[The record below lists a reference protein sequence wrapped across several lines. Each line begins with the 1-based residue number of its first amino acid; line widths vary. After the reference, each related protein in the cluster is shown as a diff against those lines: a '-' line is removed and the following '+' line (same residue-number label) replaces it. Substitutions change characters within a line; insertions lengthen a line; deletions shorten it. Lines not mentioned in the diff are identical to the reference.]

1 VEYDR
6 AERWLEEG
14 IEYADRTEQSNHAQ
28 YMRSH
33 QAHVWWCTGRWDD
46 ADQAVQRSLGE
57 GEGGITTR
65 IIALHAAGFVALGRG
80 LAEAATGV
88 LDEARAVGEAMGEL
102 QRFSPALWGLAEC
115 AVLGQ
120 DHRTAVDLTEAGYAA
135 SHAAGD
141 AANLFPFLV
150 TGTRARLAL
159 QDPAGARDWSERVR
173 EDLLVRRIPGTL
185 AAVDHAAGLL
195 QLAAG
200 RTGRARELLEAAH
213 RAWSGRHRWWEG
225 QWCALD
231 RARCAVAANRRTEAS
246 ALVEQVRAAASA
258 VAARPLLD
266 AAAAIAARLDR
277 HDAVTPWSPLTLRE
291 LEVARLVARGLTN
304 REIAEELR
312 ITPRTAGSHLEHI
325 RAKLGAGR
333 RSEIA
338 AWVTSIDSAD
348 PGSG

>member
-1 VEYDR
+1 
-6 AERWLEEG
+6 
-14 IEYADRTEQSNHAQ
+14 
-28 YMRSH
+28 
-33 QAHVWWCTGRWDD
+33 
-46 ADQAVQRSLGE
+46 
-57 GEGGITTR
+57 
-65 IIALHAAGFVALGRG
+65 
-80 LAEAATGV
+80 
-88 LDEARAVGEAMGEL
+88 VG
-102 QRFSPALWGLAEC
+102 
-115 AVLGQ
+115 
-120 DHRTAVDLTEAGYAA
+120 
-135 SHAAGD
+135 
-141 AANLFPFLV
+141 
-150 TGTRARLAL
+150 
-159 QDPAGARDWSERVR
+159 
-173 EDLLVRRIPGTL
+173 EDLLARRIPGTL